1 MNTATDPKART
12 KNNRHRL
19 PPRAIDTDGGIH
31 GLNGTARVDVD
42 LPARNT
48 TFAKLMGRPKSWLI
62 VLVIFATI
70 AFLYLARVVLLPIV
84 LALVAGMA
92 LKPVMRWL
100 AQCHVPPKL
109 GAAIVVG
116 GWVFAVGFGFIQ
128 LSQPA
133 LEWTRGAPQ
142 HMAQLRQR
150 VQTIFRPAA
159 RLGQVASEVSK
170 LETPEDGRPKATPVE
185 VQDNHATSSVINWTS
200 GILVRIGETLVLLY
214 LLLASGDLFLQKI
227 VRAMPTLRDK
237 RRAVDLS
244 HEVQHNISHYLF
256 SVSVI
261 NICLGI
267 IVGTGLGFMGV
278 PNPAMWGV
286 LAAFLNYIPY
296 FGPVAGIIL
305 LGIVGLLNFD
315 TLPRELLPP
324 AWYLLVHLLE
334 SNLITPM
341 ALGRRFTLNPVVIF
355 MSLMFWTWLW
365 GVAGALLSVPIL
377 MSVKAFCE
385 RVPALTPVS
394 EFLEN

>member
-1 MNTATDPKART
+1 
-12 KNNRHRL
+12 
-19 PPRAIDTDGGIH
+19 
-31 GLNGTARVDVD
+31 
-42 LPARNT
+42 
-48 TFAKLMGRPKSWLI
+48 MGRATSWLI

-84 LALVAGMA
+84 LACVAGMA

-100 AQCHVPPKL
+100 SQCHVPPKL

-116 GWVFAVGFGFIQ
+116 GWVVIVGFGFMR

-133 LEWTRGAPQ
+133 LEWTREAPQ

-159 RLGQVASEVSK
+159 RLSQVASEVSK

-185 VQDNHATSSVINWTS
+185 VEDNHATSSVINWTS
-200 GILVRIGETLVLLY
+200 SILVRIGETLVLLY

-227 VRAMPTLRDK
+227 VSAMPTLRDK

-244 HEVQHNISHYLF
+244 REVQHNISHYLF

-315 TLPRELLPP
+315 TLTWELLPP

-334 SNLITPM
+334 ANLITPM
-341 ALGRRFTLNPVVIF
+341 ALGRRFTLNPVIIF
-355 MSLMFWTWLW
+355 ISLMFWTWLW

-385 RVPALTPVS
+385 RVPALIPVS

>member
-1 MNTATDPKART
+1 MHD
-12 KNNRHRL
+12 RHKSSS
-19 PPRAIDTDGGIH
+19 PAADIQDGINLSDGAAP
-31 GLNGTARVDVD
+31 GDVN
-42 LPARNT
+42 LSARN
-48 TFAKLMGRPKSWLI
+48 AASRKLTSRATPWLI

-70 AFLYLARVVLLPIV
+70 AFLYLAKIVLLPIM

-100 AQCHVPPKL
+100 SHCHIPPKL

-116 GWVFAVGFGFIQ
+116 GWVLVVGYGFLR

-133 LEWTRGAPQ
+133 LEWTQQAPQ

-150 VQTIFRPAA
+150 VQTIFQPAA
-159 RLGQVASEVSK
+159 RLSQVASEVSK
-170 LETPEDGRPKATPVE
+170 LETPQDGRPKATPVE
-185 VQDNHATSSVINWTS
+185 VEDNHAASLVINWTS
-200 GILVRIGETLVLLY
+200 SILVRVGETLVLLY

-244 HEVQHNISHYLF
+244 REVQHNISHYLF

-267 IVGTGLGFMGV
+267 IVGIGLGFMGV
-278 PNPAMWGV
+278 PNAAMWGV

-296 FGPVAGIIL
+296 FGPVVGIIL
-305 LGIVGLLNFD
+305 LGVVGLLNFD
-315 TLPRELLPP
+315 TLPRELLPL

-377 MSVKAFCE
+377 ISVKAFCE
-385 RVPALTPVS
+385 RVPALTAVS